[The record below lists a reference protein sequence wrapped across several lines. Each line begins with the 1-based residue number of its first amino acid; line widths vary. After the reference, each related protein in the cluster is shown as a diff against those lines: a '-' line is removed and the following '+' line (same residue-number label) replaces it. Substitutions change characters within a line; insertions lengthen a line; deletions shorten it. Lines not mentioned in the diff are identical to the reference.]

1 MSDLGWRD
9 NAACIGKDIDLFFGA
24 EPRGAVDPRKEA
36 FAICGG
42 CPVKQ
47 ECLMFALEKYIPF
60 GIFGG
65 MNNRQR
71 LAYKRKNKIKIK
83 EHDREYA

>member
-1 MSDLGWRD
+1 MLDLDWMN
-9 NAACIGKDIDLFFGA
+9 NAACIGKDTNLFFGT
-24 EPRGAVDPRKEA
+24 EPRGARDTRYVA
-36 FAICGG
+36 FATCDG

-47 ECLMFALEKYIPF
+47 QCLMFALNHYIPY

-71 LAYKRKNKIKIK
+71 LTYKRKNKIKIK
-83 EHDREYA
+83 EHDREYV